1 MEERKLIQLHDT
13 LKAGAPRGRVGGLG
27 AGTHRGGVA
36 AAPAAG
42 LPDSPLYR
50 HFVKEGAQLVDVMV
64 GVPKHE
70 GTRMTFDD
78 EEEAPAAAAAA
89 APAAAAG
96 AFTLKRMK
104 RAVEAFLGAARGCRA
119 REKRVRSAALEAAEE
134 GELED
139 AAAGALYE
147 RAVRKLVKKGRVRE
161 EAGELVLAAAGGGP
175 AAGEGEGEEEE
186 AGTAVGGGGKK
197 KRKRGRE

>member
-36 AAPAAG
+36 AAQAAG

-78 EEEAPAAAAAA
+78 EEEAPAAAAAAA

-161 EAGELVLAAAGGGP
+161 EAGELVLADAGGGA
-175 AAGEGEGEEEE
+175 AAGEGEEGEEG
-186 AGTAVGGGGKK
+186 AAAGGGGKK